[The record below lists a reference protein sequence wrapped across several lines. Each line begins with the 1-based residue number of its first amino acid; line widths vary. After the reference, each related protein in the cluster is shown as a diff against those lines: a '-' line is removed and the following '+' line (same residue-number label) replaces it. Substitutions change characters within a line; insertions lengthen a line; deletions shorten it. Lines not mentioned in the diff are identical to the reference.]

1 MLGSAQGMP
10 DNSNG
15 LWEDLIVSILAVN
28 QYSLEKTYAAL
39 PLLREAGI
47 VDPMKL
53 SSWELEEVIARLK
66 AAGCDRGPFM
76 TKLFALRLVSL
87 ALALNS
93 KGIEGCREV
102 LQSDDCDSI
111 RKLLLPVNG
120 VGPKVLFN
128 FFLLRG
134 IEEDEL
140 EDIDSRIQ
148 RTGSSQLGGER
159 D

>member
-1 MLGSAQGMP
+1 MLRNVQGLP
-10 DNSNG
+10 DNSEG
-15 LWEDLIVSILAVN
+15 PWDDLIVSILAVN
-28 QYSLEKTYAAL
+28 QYSLEKTYGVL

-53 SSWELEEVIARLK
+53 SSWELEEVITRLK

-93 KGIEGCREV
+93 IGISVCREV
-102 LQSDDCDSI
+102 LQGNDPDAI

-120 VGPKVLFN
+120 VGPK
-128 FFLLRG
+128 
-134 IEEDEL
+134 
-140 EDIDSRIQ
+140 
-148 RTGSSQLGGER
+148 
-159 D
+159 